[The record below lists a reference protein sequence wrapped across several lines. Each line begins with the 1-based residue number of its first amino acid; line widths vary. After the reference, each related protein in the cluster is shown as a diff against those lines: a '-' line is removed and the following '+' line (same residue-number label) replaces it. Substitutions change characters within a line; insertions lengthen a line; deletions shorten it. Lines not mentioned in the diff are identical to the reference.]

1 MDIRVCALHERSGM
15 KNEREEI
22 TSYFSILWSAQGLCW
37 SETEWGD
44 SGPIDILLASLWVF
58 FHPIKFQQSERDIVL
73 QHRWIQLKHII
84 PACSKAH
91 WDAIQP
97 WFNTMSTFLPKIM
110 HLHAMSWASVD
121 KKSYNPTRIVPSLN
135 IQLIDPLA
143 STTESLSDNNK
154 EQYITESH
162 HA

>member
-22 TSYFSILWSAQGLCW
+22 TSYFSIFWSAQGLCW

-84 PACSKAH
+84 PVCSKAH